1 MESADAVVVG
11 AGHHGLVAAA
21 VLADAGWDVLVLEG
35 RDKVGGAVSSVV
47 HDGWVMDEFSSCYP
61 LAVASPVLRE
71 LRLEYQGLH
80 WSQPER
86 VVAHVGDA
94 ADERGALIHLDPEQ
108 TARGLRDD
116 DPADA
121 EAWLELV
128 DLWGRIKDPLLDA
141 LLTRWPPVRSVGR
154 LFASVG
160 ARESPWLVR
169 ELLLP
174 LSRLLDERFQGERAK
189 SLLAGNSAHA
199 DIPPEAPGSGM
210 FGFLMAMLAQDVGFP
225 SPTGGAG
232 QLAQALRSRA
242 EAAGARVE
250 TGEGVRRVVTSGGR
264 VAGVETYA
272 GRRVRARRAVVA
284 DTTAPA
290 LYRSLLAPG
299 AVSPGLLSALDTFQW
314 DLPTVK
320 VNLRLSAPLPWTARE
335 AHGAGVVHVG
345 QDSAGLVRWFADLG
359 SGVVPQDPFALLG
372 QMTTTE
378 PTRSPAG
385 TDTVWIYSTPA
396 AWPHRRR
403 GREPP
408 GRTAG
413 RNARPVRARLA
424 GPGRRAVGPAAVRP
438 GALGPQPR
446 GWARSAAAPRSCSSR
461 PSSGRCWAPAG
472 RGHRSRGSTS
482 AARARTPAV
491 GSTAPAA
498 TSPPARP
505 SPTPPGGVAHAN
517 SWSWRPCTGSTAR
530 TGPGPEVPSGGPARS
545 APGAAGTRGCG
556 PRWRHPAPV
565 VGAAC
570 RPRRRPTRA

>member
-35 RDKVGGAVSSVV
+35 RDKVGGAVSSVD

-61 LAVASPVLRE
+61 LAVTSPVLRE
-71 LRLEYQGLH
+71 LRLEDHGLR
-80 WSQPER
+80 WSRPER
-86 VVAHVGDA
+86 VVAHLGDP

-108 TARGLRDD
+108 TARALRDD
-116 DPADA
+116 DPADEA
-121 EAWLELV
+121 AWLELV
-128 DLWGRIKDPLLDA
+128 ELWLRIKDPLLDA

-160 ARESPWLVR
+160 ARESPRLVR

-174 LSRLLDERFQGERAK
+174 LSRMLEERFRGERAK

-199 DIPPEAPGSGM
+199 DIPPESPGSGM

-242 EAAGARVE
+242 ESAGARVQ
-250 TGEGVRRVVTSGGR
+250 TGEGVRRIVTAGGR
-264 VAGVETYA
+264 VAGVETYG

-284 DTTAPA
+284 DTAAPT
-290 LYRSLLAPG
+290 LYRSLLAPD
-299 AVSPGLLSALDTFQW
+299 AVSPALLRALDTFEW

-320 VNLRLSAPLPWTARE
+320 INLRLSAPLPWTAQE

-372 QMTTTE
+372 QMTTTD

-385 TDTVWIYSTPA
+385 TETVWIYSHLP
-396 AWPHRRR
+396 R
-403 GREPP
+403 GRTDDEAGNLLAGGLDGMLDRFAP
-408 GRTAG
+408 GWRDLVAERWVQLPSDLERADPNLVGGAVGGGTSQLLQQAVF
-413 RNARPVRARLA
+413 RPVLGTG
-424 GPGRRAVGPAAVRP
+424 GPRTPVSGLY
-438 GALGPQPR
+438 LG
-446 GWARSAAAPRSCSSR
+446 SAATHPGGGVHGAC
-461 PSSGRCWAPAG
+461 GYL
-472 RGHRSRGSTS
+472 
-482 AARARTPAV
+482 AARAALTDSAWWGRPRQRLEL
-491 GSTAPAA
+491 AA
-498 TSPPARP
+498 LHWLYR
-505 SPTPPGGVAHAN
+505 
-517 SWSWRPCTGSTAR
+517 
-530 TGPGPEVPSGGPARS
+530 ED
-545 APGAAGTRGCG
+545 G
-556 PRWRHPAPV
+556 PRP
-565 VGAAC
+565 
-570 RPRRRPTRA
+570 

>member
-1 MESADAVVVG
+1 VESADAVVVG

-71 LRLEYQGLH
+71 LRLEDHGLH
-80 WSQPER
+80 WSRPER
-86 VVAHVGDA
+86 VVAHLGDP

-116 DPADA
+116 DPAD
-121 EAWLELV
+121 EAAW
-128 DLWGRIKDPLLDA
+128 LLDA

-160 ARESPWLVR
+160 ARESPRLVR

-174 LSRLLDERFQGERAK
+174 LSRLLDERFRGERAK

-199 DIPPEAPGSGM
+199 DIPPESPGSGM

-250 TGEGVRRVVTSGGR
+250 TGEAVRRIVTAGGR

-284 DTTAPA
+284 DTAAPA

-299 AVSPGLLSALDTFQW
+299 AVSAGLLRELDNFEW

-372 QMTTTE
+372 QMTTTD

-385 TDTVWIYSTPA
+385 TETVWIYSHLP
-396 AWPHRRR
+396 R
-403 GREPP
+403 GRTDDEAGNLLAERLDGMLDRFAP
-408 GRTAG
+408 GWRDLVAERWVELPSYLERADPNLVGGAVGGGTSQVMQQAIF
-413 RNARPVRARLA
+413 RPVLGTGGPRTPVA
-424 GPGRRAVGPAAVRP
+424 GLY
-438 GALGPQPR
+438 LG
-446 GWARSAAAPRSCSSR
+446 SAATHPGGGVHGAC
-461 PSSGRCWAPAG
+461 GYL
-472 RGHRSRGSTS
+472 
-482 AARARTPAV
+482 AARAALTDSAWWGRPRQRLEL
-491 GSTAPAA
+491 A
-498 TSPPARP
+498 TLHWLYRQD
-505 SPTPPGGVAHAN
+505 
-517 SWSWRPCTGSTAR
+517 RTGS
-530 TGPGPEVPSGGPARS
+530 
-545 APGAAGTRGCG
+545 
-556 PRWRHPAPV
+556 
-565 VGAAC
+565 
-570 RPRRRPTRA
+570 